1 MQPRNNSL
9 SRTSSSTSDTRSVQS
24 SRSSHSSLKDKV
36 GRFVVLLVL
45 PKRINYLIRELDS
58 TVIHERTTD
67 GWLREWATEAF
78 SCIITCIDP
87 ELEWNEERFMASL
100 GRSNGAGA
108 GAVISQGTFLGPFT
122 DLEDIRLQYLNNVS
136 PMNHTWK
143 PIPKD
148 VCLTILV
155 YWPWLHETT
164 FFKQQLPGYQPAS
177 LSNSHT
183 PEIHARVPFTK
194 KERSTPRSTLTTPAS
209 FMTAPSPASFVT
221 ARSTPRSMLTSPAF
235 MSARSTPR
243 STQTSPAYFISGV
256 HNAARPSRP
265 ETIREESDVP
275 SLSPQLIKL
284 KREYLESLKDKS
296 LLQSLDSEVNW
307 SGKGQHVT
315 FQPTEDVPLKHLGHL
330 GASLSATVDKVLC
343 RRVALA
349 RKTMRCTPR
358 FKVADALIEVSHLQ
372 KLQHFHIVQLVGSYL
387 QGRNFS
393 ILMYPVADLHLGTFL
408 EDTSEVTY
416 TYKGARYEFLS
427 SIFGCLTSA
436 FNFIHEHS
444 TKHMD
449 IKPQNMLVR
458 EKLFREDWTGW
469 RVYIADFGLSRDYT
483 AQGHSQ
489 TDGRTSLTP
498 RYCAPEVYNYESRGR
513 SADIFS
519 LGCVFLEILTVLAGQ
534 HPHDFT
540 EFRSVESSD
549 DDDSFHANLYQV
561 ALWAEAHF
569 GRGISHYFCDVK
581 IKIDRSVCDLVEKMV
596 SQEPSQRPTALELD
610 LFFRGLPEGDS
621 CRTKADC
628 CTRPPEPYIIA

>member
-1 MQPRNNSL
+1 M
-9 SRTSSSTSDTRSVQS
+9 
-24 SRSSHSSLKDKV
+24 
-36 GRFVVLLVL
+36 
-45 PKRINYLIRELDS
+45 
-58 TVIHERTTD
+58 
-67 GWLREWATEAF
+67 
-78 SCIITCIDP
+78 
-87 ELEWNEERFMASL
+87 
-100 GRSNGAGA
+100 
-108 GAVISQGTFLGPFT
+108 
-122 DLEDIRLQYLNNVS
+122 
-136 PMNHTWK
+136 
-143 PIPKD
+143 
-148 VCLTILV
+148 
-155 YWPWLHETT
+155 
-164 FFKQQLPGYQPAS
+164 
-177 LSNSHT
+177 
-183 PEIHARVPFTK
+183 
-194 KERSTPRSTLTTPAS
+194 
-209 FMTAPSPASFVT
+209 
-221 ARSTPRSMLTSPAF
+221 
-235 MSARSTPR
+235 
-243 STQTSPAYFISGV
+243 SGV
-256 HNAARPSRP
+256 HNAATASRF

-275 SLSPQLIKL
+275 SLSPQLLKL
-284 KREYLESLKDKS
+284 KREYLESLKEKS

-330 GASLSATVDKVLC
+330 GASISATVDKVLC

-372 KLQHFHIVQLVGSYL
+372 KLQHFHIVQLIGSYL

-416 TYKGARYEFLS
+416 KGARYEFLS
-427 SIFGCLTSA
+427 SIFGCLASA
-436 FNFIHEHS
+436 FNFIHKHS

-449 IKPQNMLVR
+449 VKPQNMLVR
-458 EKLFREDWTGW
+458 ENLLREDWDGW
-469 RVYIADFGLSRDYT
+469 RVYIADFRLSRDYT

-513 SADIFS
+513 SADVFS

-540 EFRSVESSD
+540 EFRSVES

-561 ALWAEAHF
+561 ALWAEAYF
-569 GRGISHYFCDVK
+569 GRGISHDFCDV
-581 IKIDRSVCDLVEKMV
+581 KIDRSVCDLVEKMV

-628 CTRPPEPYIIA
+628 CTRPPEPYITA